1 MTSTSWIA
9 AVSTVFVLGL
19 AGFCPAQA
27 PDKITPD
34 VAALVKGNNTFA
46 IDLYGHVCHEDGN
59 LFFSPYTI
67 SDALAMTYAGARG
80 KTADDMAATLKFP
93 FQGER
98 LNAAFA
104 GLIQELNKK
113 DMDRKSQ
120 LTIANALWGQKG
132 YGFLPAFIKLTK
144 DAYGASLQELDF
156 TKAEEARKV
165 VNNWVAQQTQDKIKD
180 LLPPGTINDATKLVL
195 TNAIYFK
202 ANWQDAFPAAAT
214 NKEDF
219 KSGGKKAKVDMMHVT
234 TFYKFM
240 QNDDMQMLELP
251 YLQNELSMLVL
262 LPRKDD
268 GLAGLEKQLTAA
280 NLENWRGELK
290 KHQVNI
296 AFPKFTFTSSLGLK
310 KVLSDMGMAVAFSG
324 QADFS
329 GMTSRE
335 RLCIDAVIHKAFVA
349 VDEKGTEAAAATAVT
364 MMPTAIQEAPMATF
378 RSDHPFLFLIREH
391 KTGEILFMGRV
402 TQP

>member
-1 MTSTSWIA
+1 M
-9 AVSTVFVLGL
+9 
-19 AGFCPAQA
+19 
-27 PDKITPD
+27 
-34 VAALVKGNNTFA
+34 
-46 IDLYGHVCHEDGN
+46 H
-59 LFFSPYTI
+59 
-67 SDALAMTYAGARG
+67 
-80 KTADDMAATLKFP
+80 
-93 FQGER
+93 
-98 LNAAFA
+98 AAFA
-104 GLIQELNKK
+104 GLIQELNRK
-113 DMDRKSQ
+113 DKDRKYQ
-120 LTIANALWGQKG
+120 LSIADALWAQKG
-132 YGFLPAFIKLTK
+132 YGFLPTFIKLAK

-156 TKAEEARKV
+156 AKAEEARKII
-165 VNNWVAQQTQDKIKD
+165 NNWVAQQTQDKIKD
-180 LLPPGTINDATKLVL
+180 LLPAGTINDATKLVL

-202 ANWQDAFPAAAT
+202 ANWQEAFPAAAT

-219 KSGGKKAKVDMMHVT
+219 KSGGKTTKVDMMHLSNIN
-234 TFYKFM
+234 KLM
-240 QNDDMQMLELP
+240 QNDDLQMLELP

-296 AFPKFTFTSSLGLK
+296 AFPRFTFTSSLGLK
-310 KVLSDMGMAVAFSG
+310 KVLGDMGMAVAFSG

-329 GMTSRE
+329 GMTSGE

-364 MMPTAIQEAPMATF
+364 MRPTAIEVAPMANF
-378 RSDHPFLFLIREH
+378 RADHPFIFVIREH